1 MKPSPKKGPAPLPRA
16 TRGSWRTRPLP
27 FNRTRILLERRF
39 DRGEWAALRRGFVP
53 TEMEDKWFVFEDE
66 GWLYFHRS
74 WTGYGVYWVRLFD
87 KPTGGDIVEAW
98 VSRDRDQYKG
108 ASAEDDVRRLSQ
120 LIDVLLLQRERNAGG
135 V

>member
-1 MKPSPKKGPAPLPRA
+1 MRGDAPSRA
-16 TRGSWRTRPLP
+16 TRGSWRTQPLP

-39 DRGEWAALRRGFVP
+39 TRWDWAALKRGFVP
-53 TEMEDKWFVFEDE
+53 QVMEDRWFVFEDD

-87 KPTGGDIVEAW
+87 TPTGGDIVEAW

-120 LIDVLLLQRERNAGG
+120 LIDTLLLGKGRDAGG
-135 V
+135 AAEGR

>member
-1 MKPSPKKGPAPLPRA
+1 
-16 TRGSWRTRPLP
+16 
-27 FNRTRILLERRF
+27 
-39 DRGEWAALRRGFVP
+39 
-53 TEMEDKWFVFEDE
+53 MEDKWFVFEDD

-135 V
+135 S